1 MPVAKVPALST
12 SLPTVGIAAALVVI
26 VVTGLVAI
34 ASISDFQQ
42 RIERIGHTNA
52 VIGRIAEL
60 SALMTEAQAATR
72 GFVVTGNE
80 RFAHP
85 FDIASTLLP
94 ERLAQLDQMV
104 SDNPQQKQALTL
116 LAATMQKTMA
126 FNRTLLNL
134 RRTSVD
140 AAAAS
145 ALVASEE
152 GEQMMQS
159 LRAQAAQMAQ
169 TEQQLLVTRSTDA
182 DAGAR
187 HARLLIIFGS
197 LLGIATSA
205 SVFFLLRIENR
216 RRRTADRAL
225 TSTSVALKQHADR
238 LEASNQELESFSY
251 SISHDLRIPL
261 RAVSGYAHM
270 LEEDYADKIDDE
282 GKRLLSVI
290 RDNSRRMGE
299 LIDDLLAFS
308 RLGRQS
314 IQAVEVD
321 MRALV
326 DRAIEQIKRKDEYAN
341 ARIEIGDLPPA
352 WGDRALLQQ
361 VWLNLISNA
370 LKYSGTRDHPEITIS
385 GAAADGETRY
395 TVSDNGVGFDMQYYG
410 KLFGVFQRLA
420 ISHRIV
426 TRHGGRI
433 SGDSVLDH
441 GASFSFALP
450 TGAGHE

>member
-1 MPVAKVPALST
+1 MRGLATLYLERSRFELRTTLRDKR
-12 SLPTVGIAAALVVI
+12 TVMF
-26 VVTGLVAI
+26 
-34 ASISDFQQ
+34 S
-42 RIERIGHTNA
+42 
-52 VIGRIAEL
+52 
-60 SALMTEAQAATR
+60 M
-72 GFVVTGNE
+72 
-80 RFAHP
+80 
-85 FDIASTLLP
+85 LLP
-94 ERLAQLDQMV
+94 IFLMV
-104 SDNPQQKQALTL
+104 
-116 LAATMQKTMA
+116 
-126 FNRTLLNL
+126 
-134 RRTSVD
+134 
-140 AAAAS
+140 
-145 ALVASEE
+145 
-152 GEQMMQS
+152 
-159 LRAQAAQMAQ
+159 
-169 TEQQLLVTRSTDA
+169 
-182 DAGAR
+182 
-187 HARLLIIFGS
+187 IFGS
-197 LLGIATSA
+197 LLGITTTAGA
-205 SVFFLLRIENR
+205 FFLLRIENR

-225 TSTSVALKQHADR
+225 TRTSFALKQHADR

-321 MRALV
+321 MRVLV
-326 DRAIEQIKRKDEYAN
+326 DRAIEQVKRKDEYAS
-341 ARIEIGDLPPA
+341 ARIEINDLPPA

-370 LKYSGTRDHPEITIS
+370 LKYSSTREHPEITIN
-385 GAAADGETRY
+385 GVAADDETHY

-410 KLFGVFQRLA
+410 KLFGVFQRLHSADVFHGTGVGLA

-426 TRHGGRI
+426 TKHGGRI
-433 SGDSVLDH
+433 SGESVLDH

-450 TGAGHE
+450 CAPPTGAVHE